1 MSDKSIDLAGI
12 GELAKAIPEKSWNQL
27 VSTACETFQKA
38 LAPITELTGGLGRLI
53 SAKFDRLIDAEK
65 ILAAETMQRASKKV
79 ARVNKRPTGN
89 SKPGIITSVI
99 TESSKQTDINLRE
112 LWANLLAQEL
122 IDGSVH
128 PEVVSILTR
137 ISTEDAQ
144 TLARIAEQ
152 NPSSE
157 YVTSF
162 SSSLFGVRAG
172 SEASV
177 SVSMFGLKATARKRP
192 RFSFSEKL
200 LESLNLIERV
210 DRVWVLTP
218 IGEGF
223 IASVSE
229 PEEDEFA

>member
-1 MSDKSIDLAGI
+1 MCDKGIDLTGI
-12 GELAKAIPEKSWNQL
+12 GEVAKAIPEQSWNQL
-27 VSTACETFQKA
+27 VSTACEAFQKT

-65 ILAAETMQRASKKV
+65 ILAADTMQRASEKV
-79 ARVNKRPTGN
+79 ARANKRPSGN
-89 SKPGIITSVI
+89 AKPGVITSVI
-99 TESSKQTDINLRE
+99 TESSKQTDINLRD

-128 PEVVSILTR
+128 PEVVSILAR
-137 ISTEDAQ
+137 ISSEDAQ

-152 NPSSE
+152 NPYSE

-162 SSSLFGVRAG
+162 SSSLFGMQSDNETSMSA
-172 SEASV
+172 
-177 SVSMFGLKATARKRP
+177 SMFGLKVSARKRS
-192 RFSFSEKL
+192 RFSFSEKF
-200 LESLNLIERV
+200 LESLNLIEREG
-210 DRVWVLTP
+210 RSWILTP

-229 PEEDEFA
+229 PEEDEFV